1 MSDEVYPLGILRFE
15 IFVLLMYLLS
25 NLTET
30 AAGNMF
36 ATLYKNPNSII
47 FNSSLWIM
55 VCSSL
60 GEVIFTFI
68 LSFFSEMIISKWN
81 VYIGIMMALTGFV
94 VFCYMYKY
102 HRFKTSFT

>member
-1 MSDEVYPLGILRFE
+1 MSDEVYPLGIIRFE

-47 FNSSLWIM
+47 YNSSLWIM

-60 GEVIFTFI
+60 GQSFI
-68 LSFFSEMIISKWN
+68 R
-81 VYIGIMMALTGFV
+81 
-94 VFCYMYKY
+94 
-102 HRFKTSFT
+102 RFKWRFIKQQGV